1 MGINVFPEPSSS
13 GVNYN
18 GGVEANRPADP
29 AEGTTYFNTTTTAI
43 EIYNGTA
50 WQVIVQPS
58 GLPTF
63 NTASGSLGN
72 VNEQTALT
80 GQFTISA
87 TDPEGGAI
95 TYSVKDATPNWLSI
109 GSSSGVLS
117 GTTPSVTTDTVVSF
131 TIRATDAFGFFAD
144 RAFSIE
150 VKDAIFVE
158 YVILAGGGGGGGGEG
173 NSAGDGGGGGGG
185 GGYITGNTTVDK
197 VTHTVVVGAGGA
209 GQPGAPAGG
218 GSGDNG
224 VLSRIHVGGTT
235 IAGLTVNGGGGG
247 GGNDGQGQDGGC
259 GGGDSGDASGAGG
272 AGNPGFAGG
281 SAGGGARSGG
291 GGGGMSAVGTA
302 VSGGGSGGAGVTDPI
317 KSIAVG
323 GGGAGGRGANQTQV
337 GVGATAF
344 GGGNDSANGTANTG
358 GGGGAGQSGSNA
370 GGNGGSGR
378 IIIKTLSQASATTG
392 SPTATTS
399 GSYYIYDYTASG
411 SITWS
416 QE

>member
-13 GVNYN
+13 GVNYD
-18 GGVEANRPADP
+18 GGVQANRPADP
-29 AEGTTYFNTTTTAI
+29 AVGTTYFNTDLSAI
-43 EIYNGTA
+43 EIYNGTE
-50 WQVIVQPS
+50 WQTITQPS
-58 GLPTF
+58 GLPEF
-63 NTASGSLGN
+63 VTASGSLGS

-95 TYSVKDATPNWLSI
+95 SYSVKDSIPAWLSI
-109 GSSSGVLS
+109 GATSGVLS
-117 GTTPSVTTDTVVSF
+117 GTTPSVTTNTVVSF
-131 TIRATDAFGFFAD
+131 TIRATDPFGFFSE
-144 RAFSIE
+144 RGFS
-150 VKDAIFVE
+150 VTVVDAILVE
-158 YVILAGGGGGGGGEG
+158 YVILAGGGGGGGGES

-185 GGYITGNTTVDK
+185 GGYITGNTSLDK
-197 VTHTVVVGAGGA
+197 VTYTVAVGGGGA
-209 GQPGAPAGG
+209 GQAGSPGSQTFA
-218 GSGDNG
+218 DNG
-224 VLSRIHVGGTT
+224 TLSRIHIGGTT
-235 IAGLTVNGGGGG
+235 VSGLTVNGGGGG

-259 GGGDSGDASGAGG
+259 GGGDSGDASGLGG

-281 SAGGGARSGG
+281 GAGGGARSGG

-323 GGGAGGRGANQTQV
+323 GGGAGGRGSNVSQV

-344 GGGNDSANGTANTG
+344 GGGNNGTNGTANTG
-358 GGGGAGQSGSNA
+358 GGGGAGQSGGNP

-378 IIIKTLSQASATTG
+378 IILKTLSQASATTG
-392 SPTATTS
+392 SPTVTTS
-399 GSYYIYDYTASG
+399 GSYHIYDYTASG